1 MKIKVGEPYHLALV
15 CQGSTYGPGKA
26 AYGGHWRPPEN
37 ERSGRHSAFRHDDKG
52 LTEFTVTGQNM

>member
-1 MKIKVGEPYHLALV
+1 ML
-15 CQGSTYGPGKA
+15 STYGPGKA

-52 LTEFTVTGQNM
+52 LTEFTVTGQKHVKRRTEHRHI